1 MIYPAAI
8 EQKLGFDTIRELL
21 YSYCQSPLGE
31 KHVAR
36 MQPSTKHS
44 HIMQW
49 VTQVD
54 EFKRA
59 LQQSLIPAINEFYDL
74 PILEQVKIEGVVL
87 DSDSLYK
94 CMQTLSAA
102 GSLLEFLSSLPS
114 DGFSEL
120 KQLYDKV
127 AYPKGL
133 VKALKQVF
141 DGDGSI
147 KDEASANLK
156 SIRKTARV
164 EDGRLRSIIQKAF
177 KQAQKDGFVPD
188 GATVSVRESRMVIPI
203 NAANKRHIKGFVHD
217 ESATGT
223 IAFIEPVESL
233 EANNKI
239 RELELAERREIHKIL
254 TQLSEKLRLQ
264 LTEVRSSVS
273 FIGIADFIWAKAK
286 LAIYLKANTP
296 QIKPYPY
303 INMVDAYH
311 PQLFISFRKDDRE
324 IIPLAIELTPT
335 HHLLLISGPNAGGKS
350 VALKTIGV
358 NQYMLQCGLLPAVG
372 ADSVMGIFNDIF
384 IDIGD
389 EQSIDN
395 DLSTYSSH
403 LKNMKMMLKHCKED
417 SLLLIDEFGTG
428 TDPLFGGAIAEAML
442 EQFVDQKCFGAITT
456 HYSNLKAFAE
466 KTEGII
472 NGAMRFN
479 MEHLAPEY
487 VLEVGRP
494 GSSFALELAQKSG
507 VQGHIIKQAKS
518 KLGADQLDIE
528 KLLNKLERQK
538 QKITARENALKV
550 KENRVA
556 QLEKKYEQIS
566 TALEVKKAEII
577 DKARLEAAN
586 LLKDTN
592 RQIEKTIRHIKE
604 SKAEKKETKKVRKS
618 LAGYTEQIKN
628 QVNSQ
633 ANKEKKINKPV
644 LELGEITVGSFAL
657 LDDGTSPVEVIE
669 IKGKQAKI
677 IAGNFT
683 SFVKLN
689 RLTKVSNKA
698 ARLAERKVAASNSFS
713 LLDKR
718 TGFSTK
724 LDVRGKRSE
733 EIFLVVDSF
742 MNDALMLDQAEVRI
756 LHGKGGGV
764 LRNIIRQQLK
774 EYPFVAHFEDEH
786 VERGGAGITVVNL
799 V

>member
-8 EQKLGFDTIRELL
+8 EQKLGFDAIRELL

-31 KHVAR
+31 KHVAHMKPNVR
-36 MQPSTKHS
+36 CTS
-44 HIMQW
+44 IRQW
-49 VTQVD
+49 VAQVD

-59 LQQSLIPAINEFYDL
+59 LEQGLIPAINEFYDIL
-74 PILEQVKIEGVVL
+74 PIIEQVKIEGAVL

-102 GSLLEFLSSLPS
+102 GALLEFLSNLPS
-114 DGFSEL
+114 DGFGEL
-120 KQLYDKV
+120 KKLYDKV
-127 AYPKGL
+127 DYPKGF
-133 VKALKQVF
+133 VKVLKQVF

-147 KDEASANLK
+147 KDEASAALK

-164 EDGRLRSIIQKAF
+164 EDGRLRSIIRKAF

-223 IAFIEPVESL
+223 IVFIEPVESL

-254 TQLSEKLRLQ
+254 TQLSSKLRVQ
-264 LTEVRSSVS
+264 LPEVRSSVF

-286 LAIYLKANTP
+286 LAMYLEANTP
-296 QIKPYPY
+296 QIKSYPY
-303 INMVDAYH
+303 VNMVDAYH
-311 PQLFISFRKDDRE
+311 PQLFISFKKDDRK
-324 IIPLAIELTPT
+324 IIPLAVEFNSTNR
-335 HHLLLISGPNAGGKS
+335 LLLISGPNAGGKS
-350 VALKTIGV
+350 VALKTIGI
-358 NQYMLQCGLLPAVG
+358 NQYMLQCGLLPCVG
-372 ADSVMGIFNDIF
+372 ADSVMGVFNDIF

-403 LKNMKMMLKHCKED
+403 LKNMKMMLKHCKKD

-442 EQFVDQKCFGAITT
+442 EQFVALQCFGAITT

-466 KTEGII
+466 KTDGIV

-538 QKITARENALKV
+538 QKITERENVLKI
-550 KENRVA
+550 KENKVA

-566 TALEVKKAEII
+566 TALEIKKAEII

-618 LAGYTEQIKN
+618 LSSYTKHISN
-628 QVNSQ
+628 QVS
-633 ANKEKKINKPV
+633 KVEKTTRST
-644 LELGEITVGSFAL
+644 LDLGEIMVGSFAL
-657 LDDGTSPVEVIE
+657 LDDSTNPVEVIE

-689 RLTKVSNKA
+689 RLTKVSNKT
-698 ARLAERKVAASNSFS
+698 ARTANRKIGSSNAGFS

-718 TGFSTK
+718 ASFSPK
-724 LDVRGKRSE
+724 LDVRGKRGE
-733 EIFLVVDSF
+733 EIYSLIDSF
-742 MNDALMLDQAEVRI
+742 INDAVMLDQSEVRV
-756 LHGKGGGV
+756 LHGKGSGV
-764 LRNIIRQQLK
+764 LRDIIRQQLK
-774 EYPFVAHFEDEH
+774 EYPFVTHFEDDH
-786 VERGGAGITVVNL
+786 VERGGAGITVISL
-799 V
+799 A

>member
-8 EQKLGFDTIRELL
+8 EQKLGFDAIRELL

-31 KHVAR
+31 KYVAR
-36 MQPSTKHS
+36 MKSSAKHT

-59 LQQSLIPAINEFYDL
+59 LQQGLIPAIHEFYDIL
-74 PILEQVKIEGVVL
+74 PILEQVKIEGAVL
-87 DSDSLYK
+87 DSTSLYK

-102 GSLLEFLSSLPS
+102 GALLEFLSNLPS
-114 DGFSEL
+114 EGFSEL
-120 KQLYDKV
+120 KKLCDKV
-127 AYPKGL
+127 DYPKGL
-133 VKALKQVF
+133 IKELKQVF

-147 KDEASANLK
+147 KDEASVELK
-156 SIRKTARV
+156 RIRKTAKI
-164 EDGRLRSIIQKAF
+164 ENGRLRSIIQKAF

-188 GATVSVRESRMVIPI
+188 GATVSVRENRMVIPI

-254 TQLSEKLRLQ
+254 TRLSDKLRLQ
-264 LTEVRSSVS
+264 LSEVRSVIF

-286 LAIYLKANTP
+286 LAIYLEANTP
-296 QIKPYPY
+296 QIKSYPY
-303 INMVDAYH
+303 VNIIDAYH
-311 PQLFISFRKDDRE
+311 PQLLISFRKDGRE
-324 IIPLAIELTPT
+324 IIPLTVELNSTN
-335 HHLLLISGPNAGGKS
+335 HLLLISGPNAGGKS
-350 VALKTIGV
+350 VALKTIGI
-358 NQYMLQCGLLPAVG
+358 NQYMLQCGLLPSVG
-372 ADSVMGIFNDIF
+372 ADSVMGVFNDIF

-403 LKNMKMMLKHCKED
+403 LKNMKMMLKHCKEN

-442 EQFVDQKCFGAITT
+442 EQFVVQQCFGAITT

-472 NGAMRFN
+472 NGAMRFS
-479 MEHLAPEY
+479 MTHLAPEY
-487 VLEVGRP
+487 VLETGRP

-538 QKITARENALKV
+538 QQITARENALKV

-556 QLEKKYEQIS
+556 QLEKKYEQTS
-566 TALEVKKAEII
+566 AALDVKKAEII

-618 LAGYTEQIKN
+618 LYSYTEQINN
-628 QVNSQ
+628 QASKV
-633 ANKEKKINKPV
+633 KKIASPK
-644 LELGEITVGSFAL
+644 LEQGEITVGSFAL

-683 SFVKLN
+683 SFVKLS
-689 RLTKVSNKA
+689 RLTKVSNKV
-698 ARLAERKVAASNSFS
+698 ARTAERKMTASQSSIS
-713 LLDKR
+713 LLEKR
-718 TGFSTK
+718 TNFSPK

-733 EIFLVVDSF
+733 EIFSLIDSF

-756 LHGKGGGV
+756 LHGKGSGV
-764 LRNIIRQQLK
+764 LREIIRQQLK
-774 EYPFVAHFEDEH
+774 EFSFVAHFKDEH